1 MFRKQPK
8 KARAPLRAA
17 RRIFHGVSIKVS
29 GDFPCTA
36 AIDLHGRRFLA
47 DEAPP
52 LPMHGCAN
60 PQNCRC
66 VYKHFDDRR
75 TGLRRESDEGMPL
88 KDYSKDIRNG
98 VGRRVTDG

>member
-8 KARAPLRAA
+8 KVRARLSTA
-17 RRIFHGVSIKVS
+17 RRIFHGVSIKAS

-36 AIDLHGRRFLA
+36 AIDLRGRRFLA

-52 LPMHGCAN
+52 LPLNGCVD

-66 VYKHFDDRR
+66 VYEHFDDRR

-88 KDYSKDIRNG
+88 KDYSKDMRDG